1 MRTTYVV
8 TGASRGIGLAI
19 VEELLKYESNYVIAA
34 VRDPSVQSLQDLRTE
49 YPSGSLETVRL
60 DLKDLASIQHAA
72 VNASDRL
79 MGSLDYLIHCA
90 GVSMQDFAPFETMSI
105 ELHEEQLRL
114 NTVAPLEVV
123 RSFLPPLRKGGAKK
137 ILLLSSGLGSIQ
149 NAPNLPGYC
158 ESYSVSKAGLNMM
171 ARKWGASLSQEGI
184 TMILVH
190 PGWVDTDM
198 GNTTKE
204 WMTTHHP
211 DVKQISRVQS
221 ATGCLNVLREAK
233 LEDAVSF
240 YNWDGSR
247 LPW

>member
-19 VEELLKYESNYVIAA
+19 VEELLKDESNYVIAA
-34 VRDPSVQSLQDLRTE
+34 VRDRSAQSLQDLRTK
-49 YPSGSLETVRL
+49 YPSGSLESVHL
-60 DLKDLASIQHAA
+60 DLDDLASVRHAA
-72 VNASDRL
+72 VDADDRL
-79 MGSLDYLIHCA
+79 RGGLDYLIHCA
-90 GVSMQDFAPFETMSI
+90 GVSMQDLTPFEEVS
-105 ELHEEQLRL
+105 LKLYEEQLRL
-114 NTVAPLEVV
+114 NTVAPLEVI
-123 RSFLPPLRKGGAKK
+123 RSFLSPLRNGGAKK

-149 NAPNLPGYC
+149 NAPNIPGYC

-171 ARKWGASLSQEGI
+171 ARKWGASLSKEGI

-198 GNTTKE
+198 GNATKE
-204 WMTTHHP
+204 WMAKHFP
-211 DVKQISRVQS
+211 DFKQISGAQS
-221 ATGCLNVLREAK
+221 ATGCVNVLREAK